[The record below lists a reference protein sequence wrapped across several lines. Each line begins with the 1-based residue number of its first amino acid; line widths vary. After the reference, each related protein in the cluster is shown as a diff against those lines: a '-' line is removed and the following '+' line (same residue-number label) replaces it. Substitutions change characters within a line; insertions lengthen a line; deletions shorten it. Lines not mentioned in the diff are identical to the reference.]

1 MATATDRQ
9 KTAKE
14 NFSVPDSGERKVS
27 LLVVEDDE
35 NISTAISEYFSRAG
49 YNVKTVEDGLNG
61 VKAALDDPPDAVVLD
76 LMLPKMDGLA
86 VCKELREKVG
96 YLPILMLTAKD
107 DVVDKVLGL
116 EMGADD
122 YITKPFSLR
131 ELEAR
136 IKSVLRRTR
145 NGPTTDGMRDEA
157 PIVRGRLR
165 IDSAKRE
172 VTIGDRQVELT
183 PKEFDLLRLFAS
195 NPGRV
200 FPRKYLLEK
209 IWDYSYEGY
218 DRTIWIDADI
228 LVFDEPAF
236 RIEVASDFAF
246 CYEVWL
252 WKEQGATARQAGV
265 NNSVSVFV
273 RGNAFLDFCI
283 WAHEDLVRRGK
294 QVLTHGTS
302 TRLLSALYRA
312 VPFTLLTNVGMLSP
326 VVAQDIR
333 DGTNRIAREYAGLHG
348 RPLRAINLCGSM
360 CGKMAEGRV
369 LDDGDYG
376 AIVDTMLRTRGAM
389 LDRDLLA

>member
-1 MATATDRQ
+1 MIAATDRQ
-9 KTAKE
+9 KIAK
-14 NFSVPDSGERKVS
+14 DSYPVVESPERKVS

-35 NISTAISEYFSRAG
+35 NISSAISEYFSRAG
-49 YNVKTVEDGLNG
+49 YEVKTVEDGLSG
-61 VKAALDDPPDAVVLD
+61 VKLALEDPPDAIVLD

-86 VCKELREKVG
+86 VCKELREKIS

-145 NGPTTDGMRDEA
+145 SGSGSDGVKDEA

-165 IDSAKRE
+165 IDPVKRE
-172 VTIGDRQVELT
+172 VTIGERQVELT

-218 DRTIWIDADI
+218 DRTIDSHINRLRAK
-228 LVFDEPAF
+228 
-236 RIEVASDFAF
+236 IE
-246 CYEVWL
+246 ENPENPQL
-252 WKEQGATARQAGV
+252 
-265 NNSVSVFV
+265 
-273 RGNAFLDFCI
+273 
-283 WAHEDLVRRGK
+283 
-294 QVLTHGTS
+294 VLTVWGIGYKFS
-302 TRLLSALYRA
+302 DE
-312 VPFTLLTNVGMLSP
+312 
-326 VVAQDIR
+326 Q
-333 DGTNRIAREYAGLHG
+333 
-348 RPLRAINLCGSM
+348 
-360 CGKMAEGRV
+360 
-369 LDDGDYG
+369 
-376 AIVDTMLRTRGAM
+376 
-389 LDRDLLA
+389 